1 MEKLANK
8 TNFKS
13 SGKGKWEGWMYPS
26 IFSMD
31 VIKVVVTKWRP
42 VNVVAAAGKAKS
54 YLKVYKKLSKSIIMY
69 LLGQDC

>member
-42 VNVVAAAGKAKS
+42 VNVVAAGKGKS
-54 YLKVYKKLSKSIIMY
+54 YVKVDKKLSKSIIIY